1 MGWIIFVIM
10 LLLAG
15 ILRIRYKVRHFEDH
29 ITDEGKEEYADFFAQ
44 EEDARMSSQEI
55 LQKLV
60 VYRTLKERIHDDMSL
75 EEMVDAFAEM
85 QKISVGEPDNLL
97 FEAGTYSFSG
107 KRMFQFS
114 LVRQFQFLDEDEFV
128 QLRLNVLYSPSLQTR
143 FLFCTRWDSM
153 ISGNFFDMVKSSHIF
168 KIVQNMVPDRIEVR
182 IEET

>member
-1 MGWIIFVIM
+1 MGWIIFAIM

-15 ILRIRYKVRHFEDH
+15 ILRIHYKVRDFEEH
-29 ITDEGKEEYADFFAQ
+29 MTDDESDEYAQLLAQ
-44 EEDARMSSQEI
+44 EEQARTDRQEI

-60 VYRTLKERIHDDMSL
+60 VYRTLAENIHDNMSL

-107 KRMFQFS
+107 KRMFHFS

-143 FLFCTRWDSM
+143 FLFCTRWDST

-182 IEET
+182 VEET